1 MDMER
6 YGDYTEYEDDA
17 PKSKSK
23 VLLVLKILIGLV
35 CILVV
40 SVIAFRIFM
49 INYYPEQMEKI
60 YFTENLT
67 EYYEK
72 TDGNIG
78 AKTQAYPYN
87 YDNPDFANFFCDNV
101 IVIEGAGEIQM
112 SMRYNLSTLETV
124 EKKYGL
130 ETIDPDC
137 EDIFSFRLYAS
148 VFDPT
153 TQQYEQKV
161 VSAAPSYVST
171 DSLMMYRYYKL
182 AFDGIDFT
190 NPPAWIRI
198 EVFVKGQSA
207 EEPFAMIPAYS
218 NNEDFD
224 IFEDYE
230 LSREEFP
237 S

>member
-6 YGDYTEYEDDA
+6 YGDYTEYEEDA

-23 VLLVLKILIGLV
+23 VLLLLKIIIG
-35 CILVV
+35 VV
-40 SVIAFRIFM
+40 SLIVVGVIAFRIFM
-49 INYYPEQMEKI
+49 INYYPDSMEKL

-72 TDGNIG
+72 TDGEIG

-112 SMRYNLSTLETV
+112 SMRYNLSTLDTAAE
-124 EKKYGL
+124 KYGL
-130 ETIDPDC
+130 DELNPDD
-137 EDIFSFRLYAS
+137 EDVFSFRLYAS
-148 VFDPT
+148 VYNEAT
-153 TQQYEQKV
+153 AQYEQKV
-161 VSAAPSYVST
+161 VSAEPSYVGT

-190 NPPAWIRI
+190 KNHAWIRI
-198 EVFVKGQSA
+198 EVFVKGQNK

-218 NNEDFD
+218 NNEDFN

-230 LSREEFP
+230 LSEEERP
-237 S
+237 